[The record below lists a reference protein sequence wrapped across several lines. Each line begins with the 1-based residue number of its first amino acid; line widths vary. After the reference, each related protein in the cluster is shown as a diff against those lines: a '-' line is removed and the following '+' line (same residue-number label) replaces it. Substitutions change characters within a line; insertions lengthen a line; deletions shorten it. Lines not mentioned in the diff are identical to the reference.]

1 MAHSVEPAKAI
12 EPGSTESGDRQVL
25 EQGLAAV
32 SGGGAAPTATGAP
45 APGPLAN
52 PENPLGALID
62 GEVQGDPNGQVTD
75 GLSVGAGT
83 GPAAGAPDIML
94 GDKASR
100 LRSIANEASSPQV
113 RTAARAELRRMTR
126 EPI

>member
-25 EQGLAAV
+25 EQGLSAV

-62 GEVQGDPNGQVTD
+62 GEVAGDPNGQVTD

-83 GPAAGAPDIML
+83 GPAGAPDIML
-94 GDKASR
+94 GDKATR

-113 RTAARAELRRMTR
+113 RAAARSELRRMTR
-126 EPI
+126 DPT